1 MKDRRPDPRALDIAA
16 LCRDGARLEGTV
28 PLSVLARLATSLLND
43 ADGGSAEVRWSAQ
56 GQTRPVAG
64 GTPELWLALR
74 AEVAVR
80 LECQRCLQPM
90 AWPLQFDRRLRFV
103 RGEREAERLDDELDD
118 DVLALEP
125 RIDLLQLVEDELIL
139 ALPLVPRHDT
149 CPEPLPQPGAA
160 PELPD
165 DEAPAG
171 PFAALAGLRR
181 SRPS

>member
-28 PLSVLARLATSLLND
+28 PLSALARLATSQLAD
-43 ADGGSAEVRWSAQ
+43 ADGGTAEVQWSAQ

-74 AEVAVR
+74 ADVTVR

-103 RGEREAERLDDELDD
+103 CGEREAERLDGELDD
-118 DVLALEP
+118 DVLALES

-160 PELPD
+160 PVLPD
-165 DEAPAG
+165 DQPPAG